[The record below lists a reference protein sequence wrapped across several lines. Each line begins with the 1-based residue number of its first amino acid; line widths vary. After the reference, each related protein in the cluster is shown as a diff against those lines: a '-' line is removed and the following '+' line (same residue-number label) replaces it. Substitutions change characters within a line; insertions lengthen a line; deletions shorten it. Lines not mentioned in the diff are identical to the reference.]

1 MLPMLFSEGVVDGR
15 ISLQRFVAASSTN
28 AAKLFGLFPR
38 KGTIA
43 VGSDA
48 DIAIWDPDLTKPV
61 RAATMQTNADYS
73 PYEGW
78 KVSGWPVTTIHRGE
92 VVFDG
97 GKVLGKPGRAG
108 IIARGPTRPL

>member
-1 MLPMLFSEGVVDGR
+1 MLFSEGVVAGR
-15 ISLQRFVAASSTN
+15 ISPQQFVAAASTN

-48 DIAIWDPDLTKPV
+48 DIAIWDPTLTKPI
-61 RAATMQTNADYS
+61 RATDLQSNSDYS

-78 KVSGWPVTTIHRGE
+78 AVTGWPVMTIHAGE
-92 VVFDG
+92 VIVRDG
-97 GKVLGKPGRAG
+97 QVIGKPGRGG
-108 IIARGPTRPL
+108 IVRREPTRGL